1 MSTFLIGKNKYCW
14 ETWREIFFFILTD
27 FTVRLGRFTLG
38 LHSLLHM
45 CMGRY
50 LITEM
55 GAKFDQNQYVS
66 PPEARW
72 LVYVHEQLVNNQDGD
87 SGRKAPTERVRQAG
101 PRCWQF
107 F

>member
-1 MSTFLIGKNKYCW
+1 MIHIIGY
-14 ETWREIFFFILTD
+14 RVDLLEIFFNVTD
-27 FTVRLGRFTLG
+27 FTVRVGRFTLG

-50 LITEM
+50 LITEV
-55 GAKFDQNQYVS
+55 GAKFDRNQYVS

-87 SGRKAPTERVRQAG
+87 SGRKAPTERIRQAN